1 MIDSFQ
7 MKIRF
12 ICLYVLVWITILD
25 MYLTILDNTWLVLDM
40 YLTSVRQTLLRLISS
55 YVLVSRNDRSDGIA
69 LYFVLYGIGSPWV
82 DRNDFCITVGLDCSV
97 QQVKPLFFLIWIKPS
112 TVLIYMYWSRVLVC
126 LAEHSSSARDHV
138 GNFPTDIETSS
149 LPAACHGYY
158 QIQRLTPHR
167 TDIASDASRMT
178 GWQPLMGIQGQNIC
192 LWFLVISV

>member
-1 MIDSFQ
+1 MLSWTFFAWQRPNVWYAPLHKTEFYWTDNMIDSFQ

-25 MYLTILDNTWLVLDM
+25 MYLTC
-40 YLTSVRQTLLRLISS
+40 VRQNLLRLISS
-55 YVLVSRNDRSDGIA
+55 YVLVSRNDRSVNGAIDGIT

-82 DRNDFCITVGLDCSV
+82 DSITVGLDCSV
-97 QQVKPLFFLIWIKPS
+97 QQVNPLFFLLSRAPCW
-112 TVLIYMYWSRVLVC
+112 YMYWSRVLVC

-158 QIQRLTPHR
+158 QIQRLR
-167 TDIASDASRMT
+167 SLT
-178 GWQPLMGIQGQNIC
+178 GLT
-192 LWFLVISV
+192 

>member
-25 MYLTILDNTWLVLDM
+25 MYS
-40 YLTSVRQTLLRLISS
+40 TSVRQTLLRLISS

-82 DRNDFCITVGLDCSV
+82 DRNDLCITVRLDCSV
-97 QQVKPLFFLIWIKPS
+97 QQVNPLFFLLSRAPCW
-112 TVLIYMYWSRVLVC
+112 YMYWSRVLVC

-158 QIQRLTPHR
+158 QIQRLTL
-167 TDIASDASRMT
+167 T
-178 GWQPLMGIQGQNIC
+178 GLT
-192 LWFLVISV
+192 